1 MLWIYI
7 VFLEYALWTLFCV
20 CRTDLI
26 NSSFSDIFHDNAIDT
41 RATKTL
47 KKNLREKKKKV

>member
-1 MLWIYI
+1 MDTIL
-7 VFLEYALWTLFCV
+7 C